1 MFSLLSVSLQS
12 VHTSVAVVL
21 VIEEHAVSLLC
32 VLVSDVDEE
41 KRRELM
47 LRGVPEHCCQSHL
60 WEKSVRDNVTDHK
73 ISEQVMHLFLTV
85 AQ

>member
-1 MFSLLSVSLQS
+1 M
-12 VHTSVAVVL
+12 
-21 VIEEHAVSLLC
+21 LC
-32 VLVSDVDEE
+32 VLVSDVDED

-47 LRGVPEHCCQSHL
+47 LRGVPEPCCQSPL

-73 ISEQVMHLFLTV
+73 IPEQVTHSFLTV